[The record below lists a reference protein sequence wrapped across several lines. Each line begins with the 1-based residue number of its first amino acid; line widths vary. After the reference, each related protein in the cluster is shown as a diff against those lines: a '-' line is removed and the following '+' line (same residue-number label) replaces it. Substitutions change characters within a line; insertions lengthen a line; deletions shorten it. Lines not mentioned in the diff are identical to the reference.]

1 MVFGTTL
8 ITNHE
13 LPVTAFNTNYQ
24 SRFLTP
30 VTVFDTRL
38 THSCS
43 RNNLMNMSNLL
54 DDIQVKVATLSAE
67 ERAALALRLIESLDA
82 ESSPQT
88 EDRAELVKAI
98 HVPRST
104 NNEQRTTNNERSG

>member
-1 MVFGTTL
+1 V
-8 ITNHE
+8 
-13 LPVTAFNTNYQ
+13 
-24 SRFLTP
+24 
-30 VTVFDTRL
+30 VFDTRL

-104 NNEQRTTNNERSG
+104 NNEQRTTSNERSG